1 MNKDAFI
8 LSIKLF
14 ISTESFKKIVDIK
27 NANVKIRKFISLSK
41 VLRNSLFF
49 LRKKDLFFF
58 LIIFLK
64 IFFVSNTKKKVDRNA
79 KITK

>member
-1 MNKDAFI
+1 VKREAFI

-41 VLRNSLFF
+41 VLRNSLSF
-49 LRKKDLFFF
+49 LRKKRFILF

-79 KITK
+79 K